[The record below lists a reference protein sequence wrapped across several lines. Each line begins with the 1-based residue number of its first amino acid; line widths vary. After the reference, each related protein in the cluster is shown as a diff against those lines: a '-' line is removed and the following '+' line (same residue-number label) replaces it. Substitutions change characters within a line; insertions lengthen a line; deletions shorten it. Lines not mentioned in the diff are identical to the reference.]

1 MDKFGIEDES
11 WFQGARTALGQ
22 RGFTLRIQPKSIVV
36 EHPSRLPRIF
46 GSARDMLEFAQKQGI
61 QVSDAAFAVAD
72 LYGDG
77 TTPPLHGRRSPSQF
91 ETPPELAAG
100 ARGGGGRGGADYQEA
115 ERWRALEAEVL
126 RLQIRAEEA
135 EKQCALWQMSA
146 AAAEDRAVALQTA
159 LESGSGGGR
168 GADRKFESLRRF
180 LARELHPDLAG
191 SDQAARALREELFK
205 RVWAKIEELQ

>member
-11 WFQGARTALGQ
+11 WFQGARTSLGQ

-61 QVSDAAFAVAD
+61 QVSEAAFAVAD

-91 ETPPELAAG
+91 ETPPERAG
-100 ARGGGGRGGADYQEA
+100 SNRGGGRAEADYLVEA
-115 ERWRALEAEVL
+115 ERWRALEAEVMRL
-126 RLQIRAEEA
+126 RARAEEA

-159 LESGSGGGR
+159 LENGGGGR
-168 GADRKFESLRRF
+168 GPDRRFDALRRF

-191 SDQAARALREELFK
+191 SDLAARALREELFK